1 MATYIPLGKIPKSP
15 EERTQLLAKQVE
27 TEEYLSQVE
36 LTHIQRLVID
46 FLISKKG
53 YLAEDIEINRF
64 FNITLPDICF
74 NVNADVVVKSNE
86 KRLLVIKCAINSLES
101 WERHSIAFGRAA
113 GHYQIP
119 YAIVTDGK
127 IARLLD
133 VTKGQLIAS
142 GGIDELMPSKEKIQ
156 KMAEEVI
163 FMPYSENRS
172 EKEKRILYA
181 FDAIRYSVSFCET
194 EK

>member
-15 EERTQLLAKQVE
+15 EERMQLLANQVE
-27 TEEYLSQVE
+27 TEEYLTQVE

-64 FNITLPDICF
+64 FNITLPDISF
-74 NVNADVVVKSNE
+74 NVNADIIVKSNE
-86 KRLLVIKCAINSLES
+86 KRLLVIKCAMNSLES
-101 WERHSIAFGRAA
+101 WERHSIAFGRVA
-113 GHYQIP
+113 GHFQIP
-119 YAIVTDGK
+119 YALITDGET
-127 IARLLD
+127 ARLLD
-133 VTKGQLIAS
+133 VIKGELIAS

-156 KMAEEVI
+156 KMAKEIV

-172 EKEKRILYA
+172 EKEKRILHA
-181 FDAIRYSVSFCET
+181 FDAIRCSVSFCET